1 MKKINSLISTLLRT
15 KFFVLL
21 FIILSSNAFAQT
33 KTVTGTVVNNETNDP
48 VANASVSVKG
58 TSKGVN
64 TDSKGT
70 FTFTVPENTIL
81 EISSVG
87 YKPIEVPVDFTAPMQ
102 IKLTV
107 VNQTLTDVVVVG
119 YGTKK
124 RSDITGS
131 VASVSKERLSQLPV
145 TNALQAI
152 QGSVSGVSI
161 SQSSSAPGSGAS
173 TTVRGAGS
181 LAASTEP
188 FIVLDG
194 IPFVGGSINDINPS
208 DIASIDILKDV
219 SSTAIYGTRG
229 ANGVILITTKKGR
242 TGKASVTYNV
252 YTGNEAYAHKVQ
264 PMSAAQYVQKYTDW
278 KTQSGSAS
286 TAILPNAYEQANYA
300 SNTTTNW
307 LDNISQTGNIQNHT
321 LSVSGGNKDVKYY
334 VSGDYLKEKGILKG
348 FQFNRYSIRSNMD
361 ATITNYLTAGVNLS
375 FTNNNYDGG
384 RVNLT
389 GAGAVSPYGTY
400 LRNDGNYEIYPMF
413 GELLYTS
420 PMLGINTT
428 RNERTKNIAANI
440 YAELT
445 PTFIKGLKYKI
456 TVGSNYVP
464 ALFQSYIGRA
474 AGNLIGLAQVNNS
487 ETKSWIVDNLLTYE
501 KNIGKNHFDVT
512 ALYSAEERKFNATS
526 IIASGFINDII
537 AFNNL
542 STATTISSNQNFG
555 GLPFAFKTTNN
566 SKMLRLNYTYDSR
579 YLFTATY
586 RQDGSSVFGSN
597 TSKLGSFPSVAI
609 GWNVTKEKFME
620 NTKWLNNLKL
630 RYAYGLAGNQAIPA
644 YGTISSFATT
654 TSPYN
659 GLSTVGLVA
668 DVLGNNNLKWER
680 TYGSNFGIDFT
691 ILQNKINGTIETY
704 KTHSKDLLIYRS
716 LPTITGYTKVL
727 DNLGLV
733 SNTGFEFS
741 IKTQNL
747 NIHDFRW
754 ETNLNFSS
762 NKNKIEDLYGDK
774 KDDVGNKL
782 FIGQPVGVVYD
793 YRLMGV
799 WQTGESPANQDP
811 TAKPGD
817 LKFEDKDGSKTI
829 TANDKVILGQTS
841 PKWIGG
847 ITNTFHYKN
856 LHLNIFIQ
864 TAQGIT
870 KNNSLMDFRDLAGR
884 QNLPA
889 EVSYWTSTNSN
900 NTRPS
905 LTYNNSRLYG
915 YASDASYTRLKDIT
929 LSYSVSKN
937 LMDKLK
943 IAGATFYISGRNL
956 ATWTKWV
963 GWDPEV
969 DFDRGNFGAT
979 TTTGT
984 NLSYPLV
991 RSFIIGANITLR

>member
-1 MKKINSLISTLLRT
+1 MKKIVSKKRLIAIKCIGL
-15 KFFVLL
+15 FLL
-21 FIILSSNAFAQT
+21 FCNTVFAQT
-33 KTVTGTVVNNETNDP
+33 KTVTGTVVDEKTGDGI
-48 VANASVSVKG
+48 ANVSIIIKSTGIG
-58 TSKGVN
+58 TS
-64 TDSKGT
+64 TDSKGI
-70 FTFTVPENTIL
+70 FSLAVVENEIL
-81 EISSVG
+81 NISSVG
-87 YKPIEVPVDFTAPMQ
+87 YKSISIPVDVNAPMV
-102 IKLTV
+102 IKLFVT
-107 VNQTLTDVVVVG
+107 NQQQADVVVIG

-161 SQSSSAPGSGAS
+161 SQSSSAPGAGAS
-173 TTVRGAGS
+173 TTIRGAGS

-242 TGKASVTYNV
+242 TGKASVTYNF
-252 YTGNEAYAHKVQ
+252 YTGNEGFAHKVE

-278 KTQSGSAS
+278 KTQSGSTS
-286 TAILPNAYEQANYA
+286 TAILPNAFEQSNYA
-300 SNTTTNW
+300 SNTSTNW
-307 LDNISQTGNIQNHT
+307 LDKISQTGSIQNHT

-334 VSGDYLKEKGILKG
+334 VSGDYLKEKGILQG
-348 FQFNRYSIRSNMD
+348 FQFNRYSIRSNID
-361 ATITNYLTAGVNLS
+361 ATITNYLTTGLNLS

-400 LRNDGNYEIYPMF
+400 LRSDGNYEIYPMF

-420 PMLGINTT
+420 PMLGTKTT
-428 RNERTKNIAANI
+428 RNERTKNISANI
-440 YAELT
+440 FAELT

-464 ALFQSYIGRA
+464 TLFQSYIGRN
-474 AGNLIGLAQVNNS
+474 AGNLIGLAQINNS
-487 ETKSWIVDNLLTYE
+487 ETKSWIVDNLVTYE
-501 KNIGKNHFDVT
+501 KNIAKNHIDVT
-512 ALYSAEERKFNATS
+512 ALYSAEQRKFNSSS
-526 IIASGFINDII
+526 ITASGFINDII
-537 AFNNL
+537 EFNNF
-542 STATTISSNQNFG
+542 STATTVASNPNFG
-555 GLPFAFKTTNN
+555 GLPFAWQTTNN

-597 TSKLGSFPSVAI
+597 TSKLGSFPSVAV

-620 NTKWLNNLKL
+620 NVNWLNNLKL
-630 RYAYGLAGNQAIPA
+630 RFAYGLAGNQAIPA
-644 YGTISSFATT
+644 YGTISTFATT

-680 TYGSNFGIDFT
+680 TYGSNFGIDFS
-691 ILQNKINGTIETY
+691 ILQNKITGSIETY

-733 SNTGFEFS
+733 SNTGIEFS

-747 NIHDFRW
+747 AMNNFKWESNI
-754 ETNLNFSS
+754 NFSS
-762 NKNKIEDLYGDK
+762 NRNRIEDLYGDK
-774 KDDVGNKL
+774 KDDVGNRL
-782 FIGQPVGVVYD
+782 FIGKPIGVVYD
-793 YRLMGV
+793 YRLVGV
-799 WQTGESPANQDP
+799 WQTGESPASQDP

-817 LKFEDKDGSKTI
+817 LKFADIDGNKTI
-829 TANDKVILGQTS
+829 TANDRVILGQTA

-847 ITNTFHYKN
+847 LTNTFHFKN
-856 LHLNIFIQ
+856 LHLNIFVQ

-870 KNNSLMDFRDLAGR
+870 KNNSLMDFRDLGGR

-889 EVSYWTSTNSN
+889 EVSYWTATNGN

-915 YASDASYTRLKDIT
+915 YASDASYTRLKDVT
-929 LSYSVSKN
+929 LSYSLSKT
-937 LMDKLK
+937 LMEKLK
-943 IAGATFYISGRNL
+943 IGGGTFYLSGRNL

-979 TTTGT
+979 NTTGT